1 MLIDRPV
8 QVSPPAGHL
17 DVGLIDEPPV
27 TGSVA
32 ARPGS
37 LDELEG
43 ETLDPPVDGDVV
55 DGDAALV
62 EQFLDI
68 AIGQAVPQVPADSDG
83 DHLPRE
89 PEASEHRGR
98 ARRHHRT
105 SLPPVTI
112 NQCNSAPP
120 RDAQLILGHSRIALT
135 QEIYADVDRES
146 KSIALNRMQGL

>member
-8 QVSPPAGHL
+8 QVSPLAGHL

-62 EQFLDI
+62 EAGASQGPVPRCPVAASPL
-68 AIGQAVPQVPADSDG
+68 QAGGRFAPSQVNSRGNVP
-83 DHLPRE
+83 
-89 PEASEHRGR
+89 PERS
-98 ARRHHRT
+98 
-105 SLPPVTI
+105 
-112 NQCNSAPP
+112 
-120 RDAQLILGHSRIALT
+120 
-135 QEIYADVDRES
+135 
-146 KSIALNRMQGL
+146 GLQTVSGEEFPW